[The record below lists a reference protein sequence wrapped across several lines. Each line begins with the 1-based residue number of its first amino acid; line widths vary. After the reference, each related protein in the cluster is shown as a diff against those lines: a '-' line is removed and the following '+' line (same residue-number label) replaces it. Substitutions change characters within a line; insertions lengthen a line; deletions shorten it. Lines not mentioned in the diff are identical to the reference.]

1 MNTWNVA
8 RWMSEGK
15 KVFNAVT
22 QGPEDAIKFGD
33 KSRNKEPYF
42 DCNTQHRVQGWR
54 TRSGSGNDSHALTDS
69 IIIDYRLRDTE
80 DGWSYNTD
88 NSYKHEIEYE
98 IKCDDEVIHSGRL
111 RGGFGDNGWISS
123 NPPLLITKPGKWSLR
138 YWSVDAGACGRPKG
152 WVEVGSFTAKEAHE
166 DCFMKYRQDTD
177 ELGVCGECM
186 EGYTESG
193 GNCVAETSDDGTSET
208 SDGMGGSS
216 GSSNGSTD
224 NTTAYMIGGGVI
236 LLALLLRRKK
246 QWR

>member
-1 MNTWNVA
+1 
-8 RWMSEGK
+8 
-15 KVFNAVT
+15 
-22 QGPEDAIKFGD
+22 
-33 KSRNKEPYF
+33 
-42 DCNTQHRVQGWR
+42 
-54 TRSGSGNDSHALTDS
+54 
-69 IIIDYRLRDTE
+69 LRDTE

-186 EGYTESG
+186 ECYTESG

-246 QWR
+246 